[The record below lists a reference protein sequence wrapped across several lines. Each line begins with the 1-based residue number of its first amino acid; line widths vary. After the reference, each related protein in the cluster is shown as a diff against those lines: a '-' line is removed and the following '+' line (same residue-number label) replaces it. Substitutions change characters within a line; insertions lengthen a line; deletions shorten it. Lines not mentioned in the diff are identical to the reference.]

1 MKIKKIVLLITIIFI
16 VKKIKVLLLLYK
28 KIPKI
33 SIFIPIYNNEKYIDN
48 CFHNLLNQ
56 TLKDIEIIAI
66 NDHSND
72 NSLKK
77 LTHLTEEDYRIK
89 IINNHKNQGLLYS
102 RAMGILNSNGEY
114 LMNIDSDD
122 EIKGNDTLEYLYNK
136 TQKSTIDIITFNVL
150 NIKKNHVIKC
160 KNENEIQS
168 QPELFN
174 SIFNKNN
181 VIEEYYIWNKLVKR
195 EIFLKAYKAFKEEI
209 YNGKWN
215 YFEDDIWSILVNR
228 YAKSKLCINRTV
240 YIYSYNNASL
250 MNNRFNI
257 IEFQNLLYRHEMY
270 KKLFLKKKE
279 EKYLIAEYFFVL
291 KRLKW
296 EMKYILLLNDN
307 NLKKQIVNIFHFFIN
322 NYNCSRKQKIMIN
335 NFLKLIN

>member
-1 MKIKKIVLLITIIFI
+1 MKIKKIVLLFTLIFLL
-16 VKKIKVLLLLYK
+16 KKIKVFLLLYK

-33 SIFIPIYNNEKYIDN
+33 SIFITIYNNEKYLEN
-48 CFHNLLNQ
+48 CFHSLLNQ
-56 TLKDIEIIAI
+56 TLKDIEIIAV
-66 NDHSND
+66 NDHSSD

-77 LTHLTEEDYRIK
+77 LTHLTEGDYRIK

-150 NIKKNHVIKC
+150 DLKKNHVIKC

-168 QPELFN
+168 QPVLFN
-174 SIFNKNN
+174 SIFDKNN
-181 VIEEYYIWNKLVKR
+181 EIELEEYLICNKLVKR
-195 EIFLKAYKAFKEEI
+195 DIFLKAYKDFKEKI

-228 YAKSKLCINRTV
+228 YSRSKLCINS
-240 YIYSYNNASL
+240 IYNYNNASL
-250 MNNRFNI
+250 MNKRYNI

-270 KKLFLKKKE
+270 KKIFLKKKD
-279 EKYLIAEYFFVL
+279 EKYLIAEYYFL
-291 KRLKW
+291 LNRLK
-296 EMKYILLLNDN
+296 YQINDLLLINDN
-307 NLKKQIVNIFHFFIN
+307 NLKENINKTFQLFMK
-322 NYNCSRKQKIMIN
+322 NYKCSVAERNDIN

>member
-1 MKIKKIVLLITIIFI
+1 MKIKKIVLLLALIFLL
-16 VKKIKVLLLLYK
+16 KKIKVFLLLYK

-33 SIFIPIYNNEKYIDN
+33 SIFIPLYNNEKYLEN
-48 CFHNLLNQ
+48 CFYSLLNQ
-56 TLKDIEIIAI
+56 TLKDIEIIVI

-77 LTHLTEEDYRIK
+77 LINLTKEDYRIK

-102 RAMGILNSNGEY
+102 RAMGILNSKGEY

-136 TQKSTIDIITFNVL
+136 TRKSTIDIITYNVL
-150 NIKKNHVIKC
+150 NLRYNYVVKC
-160 KNENEIQS
+160 KNENEIQT
-168 QPELFN
+168 QPKLFN

-181 VIEEYYIWNKLVKR
+181 VIEEYLICNKLIKR

-215 YFEDDIWSILVNR
+215 YFEDNIWSILVNR
-228 YAKSKLCINRTV
+228 YAKSKLCINRMV
-240 YIYSYNNASL
+240 YIYNYNNASL
-250 MNNRFNI
+250 MNKRYNI

-296 EMKYILLLNDN
+296 EMKYILLLKDN
-307 NLKKQIVNIFHFFIN
+307 NLKKQIANIFHFFIN